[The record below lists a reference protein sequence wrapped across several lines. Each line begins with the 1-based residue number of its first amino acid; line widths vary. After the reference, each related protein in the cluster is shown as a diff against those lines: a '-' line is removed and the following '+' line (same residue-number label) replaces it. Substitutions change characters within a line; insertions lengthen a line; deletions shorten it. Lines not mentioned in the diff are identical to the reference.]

1 LAGLA
6 GYQGTPEQE
15 VLSHMIGNTALSWGS
30 VSRWF
35 HWILGTAVIGMI
47 AYGWWMNHFPARAD
61 RYFYRSI
68 HADIGYVIL
77 LLTAIRL
84 VWRTVNPVPGQPKEM
99 PHWQRLAA
107 RINHWALYLV
117 TILVAMLGWAHSGAR
132 DPNYASWFGLFNLP
146 QFTSP
151 DRVAAG
157 AYEER
162 HIFFAYVLL
171 ALIVLHVAAAA
182 WHHFIRRDRVV
193 VRMVSGSP
201 G

>member
-1 LAGLA
+1 LTGVA
-6 GYQGTPEQE
+6 GYQGTPEEE
-15 VLSHMIGNTALSWGS
+15 VLSYMIGNTALSWGS

-35 HWILGTAVIGMI
+35 HWILGTAIIGMI

-84 VWRTVNPVPGQPKEM
+84 VWRTVNPVPGQPEEM

-107 RINHWALYLV
+107 RINHCALYLV
-117 TILVAMLGWAHSGAR
+117 TILVAVLGWAHSGAR
-132 DPNYASWFGLFNLP
+132 DPNYASWFGLFNVP

-182 WHHFIRRDRVV
+182 WHHFVRHDRVV